1 MLEAVSFEANTT
13 SPVSPIYSTAKL
25 AAQVANN
32 ATLIHIH
39 IYVRSRTV
47 PGFVAKQ
54 WPSTRKGIVCLRC
67 AVYKLTGISHPE
79 LLIPQCTHRLHLLF
93 AAPLLRYTR
102 EMQKP
107 NHPAGTILLL
117 TLR

>member
-39 IYVRSRTV
+39 IHIHVRSRTV
-47 PGFVAKQ
+47 PGLVAKQ

-67 AVYKLTGISHPE
+67 AVHKLTGVSHPE
-79 LLIPQCTHRLHLLF
+79 LLIPQYTHRLYLLF
-93 AAPLLRYTR
+93 AAPLFR
-102 EMQKP
+102 
-107 NHPAGTILLL
+107 
-117 TLR
+117 